1 MEIIKEIM
9 QNRQSNFEAEI
20 KNVIFEL
27 SSGGKAQTKEPVIA
41 RFYSN
46 NKGFEVSKTEA
57 GDWVIK
63 TTRKQ
68 DPQATYEILQ
78 GKIQLNEATAEYIK
92 ENFEMLQFATHIN
105 DETMRFK
112 YQTRLF
118 EDADILAR
126 INGEEDNADEIYADI
141 MKLAR
146 NKIKEDTI
154 EFDLDL

>member
-1 MEIIKEIM
+1 MGIIEEVM

-20 KNVIFEL
+20 RNVIIEL

-41 RFYSN
+41 HFYSK

-78 GKIQLNEATAEYIK
+78 GKIQLNDATAEHIK
-92 ENFEMLQFATHIN
+92 ENYEMLQFATQIN
-105 DETMRFK
+105 DETMRLK

-126 INGEEDNADEIYADI
+126 INGQEDDADEIYADI
-141 MKLAR
+141 MQFAR
-146 NKIKEDTI
+146 NKTKEQTI
-154 EFDLDL
+154 MFDLDA